1 MKLKKDISR
10 TIARHLMFSASGKEK
25 ELLAQWKLRSDKN
38 ANGYQII
45 KQFWHLKPVSSDIGE
60 DSVPTDLFL
69 NRVRLLGVVAD
80 RQIWWKIAASVAF
93 LIAMSS
99 ILFQFLIFPNDGRVE
114 LIAASGQRTE
124 AVLPDGSRVWL
135 NSCSRL
141 VYEARFGRIR
151 YVELTGEAFFDV
163 SKHKTRPF
171 HVKADGL
178 FVKVTGTQFNVRNYS
193 SDPTIETTLIE
204 GCVSLSIDDERSLKM
219 KPGETIIFDKQ
230 SGKLV
235 RRNVNSKD
243 NILWK
248 EGILV
253 FNSTPFSDMIPR
265 LERWYNIKVIYDSA
279 EFKEIHYT
287 GTIRNLRLDQVFEFI
302 SLTNPIQVEM
312 EKNDIRISGKQVK
325 PKK

>member
-38 ANGYQII
+38 AKGYQII

-60 DSVPTDLFL
+60 DRVPIDKFL
-69 NRVRLLGVVAD
+69 NRVRLLGVEAD

-114 LIAASGQRTE
+114 LIAAAGQRTE

-135 NSCSRL
+135 NSCSKL
-141 VYEARFGRIR
+141 VYETRFGRKRHI
-151 YVELTGEAFFDV
+151 EISGEAFFDV
-163 SKHKTRPF
+163 TKKVFSPF
-171 HVKADGL
+171 LVHSGEITIQVK
-178 FVKVTGTQFNVRNYS
+178 GTQFNVRNYPA
-193 SDPTIETTLIE
+193 DQFIET
-204 GCVSLSIDDERSLKM
+204 SLVRGHVNFYIDNKRGISM
-219 KPGETIIFDKQ
+219 NPGETIIFDKL

-235 RRNVNSKD
+235 RKNFNTSD

-248 EGILV
+248 DGILV
-253 FNSTPFSDMIPR
+253 FNSTPFSELVAR